1 METYSYEAASGDG
14 SIVTGSIEAVSERAA
29 VDRIQGMGYF
39 PLKVNKAVEGS
50 NIAERFT
57 AIFQQGVK
65 DKDVMTFTYQLGVLL
80 DAGFPL
86 DRALSILY
94 ELTDKKAFREI
105 IKDILSQ
112 IRSGR
117 SFSDALSKFKT
128 VFPVFYVN
136 MIKAGEAGGFLED
149 TISRMAVYLENTQAL
164 KEEIRSA
171 VIYPSVLSIV
181 GGAAI
186 VILLTFVVPRFT
198 SIFSD
203 MGEALPLPTVILL
216 KISNGLT
223 SYWWIIALCIAAF
236 FFAVRRY
243 LKTEA
248 GARAWDKARFRLP
261 LFGRLFKEAVVS
273 RFARTLGTLLQSGVP
288 LLNALQI
295 VRGTLGSESIAEMIQ
310 SVREEVRKGRGIA
323 EPLKRSD
330 IFPPMAVHMVK
341 VGEETGR
348 LDEMLTKIAE
358 RFDTEVRTS
367 VKRMLSLLEPA
378 MILFMGLIVGFIVI
392 AMLLAI
398 FSINELPF

>member
-1 METYSYEAASGDG
+1 MESYSYEAAAGDG
-14 SIVTGSIEAVSERAA
+14 NIVTGNVEAASERAA

-39 PLKVNKAVEGS
+39 PLKVSKAVEGRNVS
-50 NIAERFT
+50 NILSDF
-57 AIFQQGVK
+57 FQQGVK

-94 ELTDKKAFREI
+94 ELTDKKTFRDM

-112 IRSGR
+112 IRSGK
-117 SFSDALSKFKT
+117 SFSEALSKFKSA
-128 VFPVFYVN
+128 FPLFYVN

-171 VIYPSVLSIV
+171 VIYPSILSVV
-181 GGAAI
+181 GGSAI
-186 VILLTFVVPRFT
+186 IVLLTFVVPRFT

-203 MGEALPLPTVILL
+203 MGETLPLPTKILL
-216 KISNGLT
+216 GISGGLIN
-223 SYWWIIALCIAAF
+223 YWWAILLFLAAL

-243 LKTEA
+243 LVTES
-248 GARAWDKARFRLP
+248 GRQAWDKARFRLP
-261 LFGRLFKEAVVS
+261 LFGRLFKEAAVS

-295 VRGTLGSESIAEMIQ
+295 VKGTLASESIAEMIQ
-310 SVREEVRKGRGIA
+310 SVREEVRKGRGIS
-323 EPLKRSD
+323 EPLKRSN

-358 RFDTEVRTS
+358 RFDIEVRTS

>member
-1 METYSYEAASGDG
+1 METYIYEAASDDG
-14 SIVTGSIEAVSERAA
+14 NIVTGNIEAANQNVA

-39 PLKVNKAVEGS
+39 PLKVTKAVERK
-50 NIAERFT
+50 NITDTLSAFL
-57 AIFQQGVK
+57 QHGVK
-65 DKDVMTFTYQLGVLL
+65 EKDVMTFTYQLSVLL

-86 DRALSILY
+86 ERSLSILY

-105 IKDILSQ
+105 IKEILSQ
-112 IRSGR
+112 IRGGK
-117 SFSDALSKFKT
+117 SFSEALSKFRS
-128 VFPVFYVN
+128 VFPIFYVN

-149 TISRMAVYLENTQAL
+149 TIARMAVYLENTQAL

-171 VIYPSVLSIV
+171 VIYPSILSVV

-186 VILLTFVVPRFT
+186 VVLLTFVVPRFT

-216 KISNGLT
+216 SISNGLIH
-223 SYWWIIALCIAAF
+223 YWWIILLVLSFCLLSI
-236 FFAVRRY
+236 RRY
-243 LKTEA
+243 LGTES
-248 GARAWDKARFRLP
+248 GRRAWDRVRFRLP
-261 LFGRLFKEAVVS
+261 LFGRLFKEAAVS

-295 VRGTLGSESIAEMIQ
+295 VKGTLGSESIAEVIQ
-310 SVREEVRKGRGIA
+310 TVREEVRKGRGIS
-323 EPLKRSD
+323 EPLKRSN

-348 LDEMLTKIAE
+348 LDEMLSKIAE
-358 RFDTEVRTS
+358 RFDLEVRTS

>member
-1 METYSYEAASGDG
+1 METYSYEAAAVDG
-14 SIVTGSIEAVSERAA
+14 NIVTGNVEAANERAA

-39 PLKVNKAVEGS
+39 PLKVSKAVESRNIS
-50 NIAERFT
+50 NTLSAF
-57 AIFQQGVK
+57 FQQGVK

-94 ELTDKKAFREI
+94 ELTDKKAFRDMI
-105 IKDILSQ
+105 NDILSQ
-112 IRSGR
+112 VRSGK
-117 SFSDALSKFKT
+117 SFSEALSQFKSA
-128 VFPVFYVN
+128 FPLFYVN

-149 TISRMAVYLENTQAL
+149 TITRMAVYLENTQAL

-171 VIYPSVLSIV
+171 VIYPSILSVV

-186 VILLTFVVPRFT
+186 IVLLTFVVPRFT

-216 KISNGLT
+216 SISNGLIN
-223 SYWWIIALCIAAF
+223 YWWAILLFLAALLL
-236 FFAVRRY
+236 AVKRY
-243 LKTEA
+243 LGTED
-248 GARAWDKARFRLP
+248 GRQAWDKARFRLP
-261 LFGRLFKEAVVS
+261 LFGRLFKEAAVS

-295 VRGTLGSESIAEMIQ
+295 VKGTLGSESIAEMIQ
-310 SVREEVRKGRGIA
+310 SVREEVRKGRGIS
-323 EPLKRSD
+323 EPLKRSK

-348 LDEMLTKIAE
+348 LDEMLSKIAE
-358 RFDTEVRTS
+358 RFDLEVRTS

>member
-1 METYSYEAASGDG
+1 METYSYEAAAGDG
-14 SIVTGSIEAVSERAA
+14 KIVTGNVEAASERSA

-39 PLKVNKAVEGS
+39 PLKVSKAVEGR
-50 NIAERFT
+50 NIANTLSEF
-57 AIFQQGVK
+57 FQQGVK

-94 ELTDKKAFREI
+94 EQTDKKAFREI

-112 IRSGR
+112 IRSGK
-117 SFSDALSKFKT
+117 SFSEALSKFKS
-128 VFPVFYVN
+128 VFPLFYVN

-171 VIYPSVLSIV
+171 VIYPSILSIV

-186 VILLTFVVPRFT
+186 IVLLTFVVPRFT

-203 MGEALPLPTVILL
+203 MGAALPLPTVILL
-216 KISNGLT
+216 AISSGLIN
-223 SYWWIIALCIAAF
+223 YWWAILLFLAALF
-236 FFAVRRY
+236 FSVRRY
-243 LKTEA
+243 LGTEN
-248 GARAWDKARFRLP
+248 GRRAWDRARFRLP
-261 LFGRLFKEAVVS
+261 LFGKLFKEAAVS

-295 VRGTLGSESIAEMIQ
+295 VKGTLGSESIAEMIQ
-310 SVREEVRKGRGIA
+310 SVREEVRKGRGIS
-323 EPLKRSD
+323 EPLKRSN

-348 LDEMLTKIAE
+348 LDEMLAKIAE
-358 RFDTEVRTS
+358 RFDIEVRTS

-398 FSINELPF
+398 FSINDLPF

>member
-1 METYSYEAASGDG
+1 METYSYEAAAGDG
-14 SIVTGSIEAVSERAA
+14 NIVTGNIEAVNERAA

-39 PLKVNKAVEGS
+39 PLKVSKAVEGR
-50 NIAERFT
+50 NIANILSEYFE
-57 AIFQQGVK
+57 QGVK

-94 ELTDKKAFREI
+94 EMTDKKAFRDM

-112 IRSGR
+112 IRSGK
-117 SFSDALSKFKT
+117 SFSEALSKFKSA
-128 VFPVFYVN
+128 FPLFYVN

-171 VIYPSVLSIV
+171 VIYPAILSIV
-181 GGAAI
+181 GSAAI
-186 VILLTFVVPRFT
+186 IVLLTFVVPKFT

-216 KISNGLT
+216 AISNGLIN
-223 SYWWIIALCIAAF
+223 YWWAILLFLAALF
-236 FFAVRRY
+236 FSIRRY
-243 LKTEA
+243 LGTDN
-248 GARAWDKARFRLP
+248 GRRAWDRARFRIP
-261 LFGRLFKEAVVS
+261 LFGRLFKEAAVS

-295 VRGTLGSESIAEMIQ
+295 VKGTLGSDSIAEMIQ
-310 SVREEVRKGRGIA
+310 SVREEVRKGRGIS
-323 EPLKRSD
+323 EPLKRSN

-358 RFDTEVRTS
+358 RFDIEVRTS

-398 FSINELPF
+398 FSINELPG

>member
-1 METYSYEAASGDG
+1 METYSYEAAAGDG
-14 SIVTGSIEAVSERAA
+14 NIVTGNVEAANERAA

-39 PLKVNKAVEGS
+39 PLKVSKAVEGR
-50 NIAERFT
+50 NISDAFS
-57 AIFQQGVK
+57 AFFQQGVK

-94 ELTDKKAFREI
+94 EQTDKKAFREI
-105 IKDILSQ
+105 LKDILSQ
-112 IRSGR
+112 IRSGK
-117 SFSDALSKFKT
+117 SFSEALSKFKS
-128 VFPVFYVN
+128 VFPLFYVN

-149 TISRMAVYLENTQAL
+149 TITRMAVYLENTQAL

-171 VIYPSVLSIV
+171 VIYPSILSVV

-186 VILLTFVVPRFT
+186 IVLLTFVVPRFT

-203 MGEALPLPTVILL
+203 MGQSLPLPTMILL
-216 KISNGLT
+216 AISGGLIN
-223 SYWWIIALCIAAF
+223 YWWAILLFLAAIF
-236 FFAVRRY
+236 FSIRRY
-243 LKTEA
+243 LGTDN
-248 GARAWDKARFRLP
+248 GRRAWDKARFRLP
-261 LFGRLFKEAVVS
+261 LFGKLFKEASVS

-295 VRGTLGSESIAEMIQ
+295 VKGTLGSESIAEMIQ
-310 SVREEVRKGRGIA
+310 SVREEVRRGRGISG
-323 EPLKRSD
+323 PLKRSN

-348 LDEMLTKIAE
+348 LDEMLSKIAE
-358 RFDTEVRTS
+358 RFDIEVRTS

-378 MILFMGLIVGFIVI
+378 MILMMGLIVGFIVI